1 MYFQN
6 IKQLLNVGNIIQTPY
21 KYINSWNMYK
31 SQIMWTTSMYML
43 IDAQKYIEIFFFQKI
58 LVFKI
63 YQFTNFN
70 SYTK

>member
-43 IDAQKYIEIFFFQKI
+43 IDAQKYIKIFFFQKI